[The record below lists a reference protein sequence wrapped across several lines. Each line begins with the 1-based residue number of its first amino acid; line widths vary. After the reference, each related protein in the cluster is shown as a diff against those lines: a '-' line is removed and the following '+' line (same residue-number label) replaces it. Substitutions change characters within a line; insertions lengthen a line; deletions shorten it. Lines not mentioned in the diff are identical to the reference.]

1 MKKILILV
9 FVLMISFI
17 NAMAQNG
24 QTFSGTVLDDHN
36 EPLMGVS
43 VHVKGTSTATM
54 TDANGRFSIKCS
66 PGATLTF
73 DYIGFLS

>member
-17 NAMAQNG
+17 NAMAQSG
-24 QTFSGTVLDDHN
+24 QTFSGIVLDDHD

-66 PGATLTF
+66 CKR
-73 DYIGFLS
+73 